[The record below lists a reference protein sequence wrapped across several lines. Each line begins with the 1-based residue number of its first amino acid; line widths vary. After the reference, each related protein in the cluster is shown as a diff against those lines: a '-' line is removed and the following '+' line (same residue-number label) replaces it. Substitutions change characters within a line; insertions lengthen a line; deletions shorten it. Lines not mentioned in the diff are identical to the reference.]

1 MVDALLPVVKLLPA
15 IKTVYFSIIENQWT
29 NTDVHPHYQV
39 NLTKL
44 CNRWCCQ
51 ALWLVCDGFYLFV
64 YVKGWYFFV
73 YSLNGLPL
81 MCVSFWFNTYSIT
94 KLFFFLPLWR
104 GLLGW
109 EKIFFPIIFSQL
121 IQTCFMGTFC
131 FVTQEIKNVWAQD
144 SRFN

>member
-73 YSLNGLPL
+73 CSLNGLPL

-94 KLFFFLPLWR
+94 KLFFFSTFVER
-104 GLLGW
+104 FTRLG
-109 EKIFFPIIFSQL
+109 EDFFSNYIFSTDSDMFYGYFL
-121 IQTCFMGTFC
+121 FC
-131 FVTQEIKNVWAQD
+131 HTGN
-144 SRFN
+144 